1 LQQPQHWK
9 FWGTVSWGAVIF
21 AAFLALQT
29 ITVIAI
35 IDFQKRQLSAAEIE
49 QLFRSAGENGTLLAI
64 ATFVTTII
72 CCGLIVGII
81 KLKKGSVL
89 AEYLC
94 VKSVSLGT
102 MLKWTALLGGLI
114 ALSDLITNALG
125 RPIVPE
131 FMSTVYATARP
142 VWIIW
147 LALVVAAPLFE
158 ETFFR
163 GFVFKGF
170 ESGFMGPIGA
180 VLATTGLW
188 AAIHIQYD
196 AYGIATVFCLGLLLG
211 TARAMTGSLLVPLGL
226 HATANL
232 VATIETAVLR

>member
-1 LQQPQHWK
+1 
-9 FWGTVSWGAVIF
+9 VIF

-29 ITVIAI
+29 ITVLAI

>member
-1 LQQPQHWK
+1 MQPQHWK
-9 FWGTVSWGAVIF
+9 FWGTVLWGAVIF

-29 ITVIAI
+29 ITVLAI

>member
-1 LQQPQHWK
+1 
-9 FWGTVSWGAVIF
+9 VIF

-29 ITVIAI
+29 ITVLAI

-142 VWIIW
+142 AWIIW